1 MAQVTFR
8 VEGVEKTIANII
20 KLQERIKMSVPT
32 GLTNAAD
39 TLRDAAIL
47 DLQGKL
53 GTSWRGIRW
62 GPSIYQKSIEDKS
75 SWTKDYPKWNQ
86 IILNATSEH
95 AAVVELGGGFAG
107 GMTVLTSDVW
117 PIGQEQGLNP
127 GDENFAYAKSF
138 RVQRGYHY
146 LTTSIHNPTV
156 TNTMINEVAK
166 ILSQTIAKAGI

>member
-20 KLQERIKMSVPT
+20 KLQERIKMSVPA

-39 TLRDAAIL
+39 TLRDAAII

-62 GPSIYQKSIEDKS
+62 GSSIYEDSIENKA
-75 SWTKDYPKWNQ
+75 SWLKEYKKWNE
-86 IILNATSEH
+86 IILTSSSPH
-95 AAVVELGGGFAG
+95 SAIVELGGTRRIFASEYG
-107 GMTVLTSDVW
+107 HRVW
-117 PIGQEQGLNP
+117 PIGANQGKIP
-127 GDENFAYAKSF
+127 EPTESFAL
-138 RVQRGYHY
+138 QRGYHY
-146 LTTSIHNPTV
+146 LTTSIHNPSV
-156 TNTMINEVAK
+156 TNKMINEVAR

>member
-86 IILNATSEH
+86 IILNSTSEH
-95 AAVVELGGGFAG
+95 SGITEFGGSNTIV
-107 GMTVLTSDVW
+107 MSSTPW
-117 PIGQEQGLNP
+117 PIGKEQGKEP
-127 GDENFAYAKSF
+127 IYRPQF
-138 RVQRGYHY
+138 RLQRGYHY
-146 LTTSIHNPTV
+146 LTTSVHNPTV

>member
-1 MAQVTFR
+1 MAQVTIK

-20 KLQERIKMSVPT
+20 KLQERIKMSVPA

-39 TLRDAAIL
+39 TLRDAAII

-53 GTSWRGIRW
+53 GTSNPQWGKW

-86 IILNATSEH
+86 IILNSTSEH
-95 AAVVELGGGFAG
+95 SGITEFGGSNTIV
-107 GMTVLTSDVW
+107 MSSTPW
-117 PIGQEQGLNP
+117 PIGKEQGKEP
-127 GDENFAYAKSF
+127 IYRPQF
-138 RVQRGYHY
+138 RLQRGYHY
-146 LTTSIHNPTV
+146 LTTSMNNPSV
-156 TNTMINEVAK
+156 TNKMINEVAR